1 LILFT
6 PRDII
11 RIKNSN
17 PYKIMRPNIE
27 GKGIGLIPDSI
38 PPPFRGAKD
47 RTQSW
52 GYEGTASGI
61 SRFPV

>member
-1 LILFT
+1 LNRHHRQQGRINLILFLL
-6 PRDII
+6 RDFI

-47 RTQSW
+47 RTQS
-52 GYEGTASGI
+52 
-61 SRFPV
+61 